1 MMMTEYKFGSNY
13 DIFLKTLYDIVSNK
27 TSGLQ
32 EPNNDSFSRYN
43 NGRKDKLFMNKQNL
57 YLTLDDDV
65 YSICKD
71 NGEIIESR
79 QIAQN
84 ENGIDIEDRVL
95 VGLQLLNKYMDL
107 FDEDSWTEI
116 VNRLEW
122 K

>member
-1 MMMTEYKFGSNY
+1 MSEKAS
-13 DIFLKTLYDIVSNK
+13 L
-27 TSGLQ
+27 
-32 EPNNDSFSRYN
+32 
-43 NGRKDKLFMNKQNL
+43 
-57 YLTLDDDV
+57 LDDYQHFDINQPFHFM
-65 YSICKD
+65 SLSD

-107 FDEDSWTEI
+107 YDEDSWTEI

>member
-1 MMMTEYKFGSNY
+1 MTEYKFGFNY
-13 DIFLKTLYDIVSNK
+13 DIFLKTLYDIVSNM

-32 EPNNDSFSRYN
+32 KPNNDSFSRYN
-43 NGRKDKLFMNKQNL
+43 NGRKDKLFMNNQNL

-65 YSICKD
+65 YSICRD

-107 FDEDSWTEI
+107 YDEDSWTEI